1 MRDRGWLG
9 RRVLRGIQWKKCPA
23 ARRTWI
29 RATPTPRDSHI
40 TARRGLDY
48 PLHAVSFAPLLH
60 EGYESRMLQFADVI
74 AHLLARQPH
83 TAGDGGGG
91 VRLCEFGQYLEARHA
106 KQCRDRIDVL
116 NDLDGRRH
124 DAY

>member
-1 MRDRGWLG
+1 
-9 RRVLRGIQWKKCPA
+9 
-23 ARRTWI
+23 
-29 RATPTPRDSHI
+29 
-40 TARRGLDY
+40 
-48 PLHAVSFAPLLH
+48 
-60 EGYESRMLQFADVI
+60 MLQFADVI

-83 TAGDGGGG
+83 AACNGGGG
-91 VRLCEFGQYLEARHA
+91 VRLCEFGQYLEARRA